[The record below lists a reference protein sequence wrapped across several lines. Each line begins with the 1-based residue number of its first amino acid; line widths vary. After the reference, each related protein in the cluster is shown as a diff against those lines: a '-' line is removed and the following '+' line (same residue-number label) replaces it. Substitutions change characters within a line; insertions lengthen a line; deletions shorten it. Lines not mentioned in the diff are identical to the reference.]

1 MERIVLAY
9 SGGLDTSVAIAW
21 LAEKY
26 DAEVIAVTLDLGQGR
41 ELTDVRERALAV
53 GAARAHVLDVRDE
66 FARDYILPA
75 LQAGALY
82 EDRYPL
88 ATALGRPLIARKLV
102 EVARMEGASDHRARL
117 QRQGERR
124 AAPRARR
131 PRARSVDARPRAG
144 AHLGHVAR
152 TRRSTTR
159 RRGGSRFPSTIDSP
173 YTVDTNLWGRSI
185 ERGVLEDPWQ
195 ESPEDIYALTRSPQ
209 TCPNEPAYVEVE
221 FERGVPVRANGIE
234 MPLVELIEI
243 GRDDRRRA
251 RRRPHRH
258 GRERH
263 HRRASR
269 ARSTRRRPPSCS
281 TPRTAS
287 SRSSSS
293 RAISSASAHDL
304 GRAYA
309 DLVYNGRW
317 FSPTREAIDAFMR
330 TIQPRVTGAVR
341 LKLFK
346 GDCRVVGRRSPMALD
361 DDGSAA
367 ADQPAPSPSE
377 NGGSLMAHLW
387 SGRFAGDPDAELF
400 AFGSS
405 FRFDRRLFEDDVR
418 GQPRVGGGARARRRA
433 VGGRRR
439 GDRRR
444 ACARF
449 SQKGLDDPALRQRR
463 STATKTCT
471 RSSSAS

>member
-26 DAEVIAVTLDLGQGR
+26 AAEVIAVTLDLGQGR

-66 FARDYILPA
+66 FAREYILPA

-102 EVARMEGASDHRARL
+102 EVARMEGATTIAHGCNGKANDELRLELGVRALDPSMTLLAPARSW
-117 QRQGERR
+117 GMSR
-124 AAPRARR
+124 AEEIEYAKARR
-131 PRARSVDARPRAG
+131 IPI
-144 AHLGHVAR
+144 
-152 TRRSTTR
+152 
-159 RRGGSRFPSTIDSP
+159 PSTVDSP

-209 TCPNEPAYVEVE
+209 SCPNEPAYIEVE
-221 FERGVPVRANGIE
+221 FEQGVPLRANGIE
-234 MPLVELIEI
+234 MPLVELIESI
-243 GRDDRRRA
+243 EIIAGAHGVGRIDMVENA
-251 RRRPHRH
+251 TS
-258 GRERH
+258 GVKSREIYEAPAAVVLH
-263 HRRASR
+263 TAHSELEKLVI
-269 ARSTRRRPPSCS
+269 
-281 TPRTAS
+281 PRDLE
-287 SRSSSS
+287 RL
-293 RAISSASAHDL
+293 AHDM

-309 DLVYNGRW
+309 DLAYNGRW
-317 FSPTREAIDAFMR
+317 FSPTREAIDAFMA

-361 DDGSAA
+361 
-367 ADQPAPSPSE
+367 E
-377 NGGSLMAHLW
+377 NGALSA
-387 SGRFAGDPDAELF
+387 SA
-400 AFGSS
+400 S
-405 FRFDRRLFEDDVR
+405 
-418 GQPRVGGGARARRRA
+418 GQP
-433 VGGRRR
+433 
-439 GDRRR
+439 
-444 ACARF
+444 
-449 SQKGLDDPALRQRR
+449 PASSPQPPA
-463 STATKTCT
+463 SKTVVH
-471 RSSSAS
+471 